1 MSKLLLALMVIA
13 PLQGAFAASD
23 YVWKCE
29 ATNRGHDFYYG
40 TGISRKSEDEAKY
53 RAVDDAMKKCEALTR
68 QQELPCLIKSCRRS
82 AH

>member
-1 MSKLLLALMVIA
+1 MSKILLALIVIA

-40 TGISRKSEDEAKY
+40 TGVSRDSEDEAKN
-53 RAVDDAMKKCEALTR
+53 RAVDDAMKKCESLTR
-68 QQELPCLIKSCRRS
+68 QQELPCLIRSCRRS
-82 AH
+82 AQ